1 MGKRLISQPFQICL
15 TIDFSLRELLNTF
28 FVIQKNVDNLIYN
41 IMEFTATTI
50 AGFLKGEIEGNP
62 DIKVNTIAKI
72 EEGIEGALSFLAN
85 PKYEHYI
92 YETKSS
98 VVLVNKSFVP
108 SGTIGATLIR
118 VENSYEAFASL
129 LRLVDQA
136 RPRKKGIHPTAI
148 IETSA
153 KVGSDVFIGPYTYIG
168 ENCIIGDGCSIYPH
182 VYIGDNTR
190 LGNYC
195 TLNPGVKIYHDC
207 LLGEGCI
214 IHAGSV
220 IGSDGFGFAPQSDNE
235 FMKIPQLGN
244 VVLEDHV
251 EIGAN
256 VTIDRATMG
265 STIIRKGVKLDNLIQ
280 IGHNVEVG
288 ENSVMAAQTG
298 ISGSTKV
305 GKNCMFGG
313 QVGLAGH
320 IKIADGTKI
329 GAQGGILGD
338 VKEEN
343 TVILGSPAIELKQY
357 LRSSVVFKKL
367 PEMKVKIDS
376 LEKEIESLKKK

>member
-1 MGKRLISQPFQICL
+1 
-15 TIDFSLRELLNTF
+15 
-28 FVIQKNVDNLIYN
+28 
-41 IMEFTATTI
+41 MEFNAATL

-62 DIKVNTIAKI
+62 EVKVNTIAKI
-72 EEGIEGALSFLAN
+72 EEGQIGALSFLAN

-98 VVLVNKSFVP
+98 IVLVNKSFVP
-108 SGTIGATLIR
+108 SAKVHATLIR

-136 RPRKKGIHPTAI
+136 RPRKKGIHSTAI
-148 IETSA
+148 IETTA
-153 KVGSDVFIGPYTYIG
+153 KIGSDVFIGPYVYIG
-168 ENCIIGDGCSIYPH
+168 ENCEIGDGCSLYPH
-182 VYIGDNTR
+182 VYIGDNTK
-190 LGNYC
+190 LGKNC
-195 TLNPGVKIYHDC
+195 TINPGVKIYHDC

-220 IGSDGFGFAPQSDNE
+220 IGSDGFGFAPQSDSE

-244 VVLEDHV
+244 VILEDLV

-256 VTIDRATMG
+256 VAIDRATIG
-265 STIIRKGVKLDNLIQ
+265 STIIRRGVKLDNLIQ

-288 ENSVMAAQTG
+288 ENTVMAGQTG
-298 ISGSTKV
+298 IAGSTKV

-313 QVGLAGH
+313 QVGIAGH
-320 IKIADGTKI
+320 LKIADGTKI

-338 VKEEN
+338 IKEEN
-343 TVILGSPAIELKQY
+343 TVILGSPAIEIKQF

-367 PEMKVKIDS
+367 PELKTKIDL

>member
-1 MGKRLISQPFQICL
+1 
-15 TIDFSLRELLNTF
+15 
-28 FVIQKNVDNLIYN
+28 
-41 IMEFTATTI
+41 MEFTASTI

-62 DIKVNTIAKI
+62 DIKVNAIAKI
-72 EEGIEGALSFLAN
+72 EEGHEGALSFLAN
-85 PKYEHYI
+85 PKYEHFI

-98 VVLVNKSFVP
+98 VVLVNKSFV
-108 SGTIGATLIR
+108 STGSIGATLIR

-129 LRLVDQA
+129 LRLVDQS

-153 KVGSDVFIGPYTYIG
+153 KVGSDVFVGPYAYIG
-168 ENCIIGDGCSIYPH
+168 ENCIIGNGCSIYPH
-182 VYIGDNTR
+182 VYIGDNTK
-190 LGNYC
+190 LGNNC

-256 VTIDRATMG
+256 VAIDRATMG

-288 ENSVMAAQTG
+288 ENTVMAAQTG
-298 ISGSTKV
+298 ISGSTKI

-320 IKIADGTKI
+320 LKIADGTKI

-338 VKEEN
+338 IKEEN

-357 LRSSVVFKKL
+357 LRSTVVFKKL

>member
-1 MGKRLISQPFQICL
+1 
-15 TIDFSLRELLNTF
+15 
-28 FVIQKNVDNLIYN
+28 
-41 IMEFTATTI
+41 MEFTAATV
-50 AGFLKGEIEGNP
+50 AGFLNGEIDGNP

-72 EEGIEGALSFLAN
+72 EEGHAGALSFLAN

-92 YETKSS
+92 YDTKSS
-98 VVLVNKSFVP
+98 IVLVSKSFVP
-108 SGTIGATLIR
+108 SAKISATLIR
-118 VENSYEAFASL
+118 VENAYEAFASL
-129 LRLVDQA
+129 LRLVDQS
-136 RPRKKGIHPTAI
+136 RPRKKGIHPSAV
-148 IETSA
+148 IETTA
-153 KVGSDVFIGPYTYIG
+153 KIGSEVFIGPFAYIG
-168 ENCIIGDGCSIYPH
+168 ENSIIGDGCSVYPN
-182 VYIGDNTR
+182 VYIGDNTVI
-190 LGNYC
+190 GNNC
-195 TLNPGVKIYHDC
+195 TVNPGVTIYHDC
-207 LLGEGCI
+207 VLGEGCI

-220 IGSDGFGFAPQSDNE
+220 IGSDGFGFAPQSESE

-244 VVLEDHV
+244 VILEDHV

-280 IGHNVEVG
+280 IGHNVEIG

-320 IKIADGTKI
+320 IKIANGTKI

-343 TVILGSPAIELKQY
+343 SVILGSPAIELKQY
-357 LRSSVVFKKL
+357 LRSSVIFKKL

>member
-1 MGKRLISQPFQICL
+1 
-15 TIDFSLRELLNTF
+15 
-28 FVIQKNVDNLIYN
+28 
-41 IMEFTATTI
+41 MEFTAATI

-98 VVLVNKSFVP
+98 VVLVNRSFVP
-108 SGTIGATLIR
+108 SASIGATLIR

-136 RPRKKGIHPTAI
+136 RPRKKGIHPAAI

-153 KVGSDVFIGPYTYIG
+153 KVGSDVFIGPYAYIG

-190 LGNYC
+190 LGNNC

-288 ENSVMAAQTG
+288 ENTVMAAQTG
-298 ISGSTKV
+298 ISGSTKI

-320 IKIADGTKI
+320 LKIADGTKI

-357 LRSSVVFKKL
+357 LRSTVVFKKL
-367 PEMKVKIDS
+367 PEMKVKIES

>member
-1 MGKRLISQPFQICL
+1 
-15 TIDFSLRELLNTF
+15 
-28 FVIQKNVDNLIYN
+28 
-41 IMEFTATTI
+41 MEFTAATI
-50 AGFLKGEIEGNP
+50 AGFLNGEISGNP
-62 DIKVNTIAKI
+62 DIKVNTVAKI
-72 EEGIEGALSFLAN
+72 EEGQIGALSFLAN
-85 PKYEHYI
+85 PKYEHYL
-92 YETKSS
+92 YDTKSS

-108 SGTIGATLIR
+108 SQKVEATLIK

-136 RPRKKGIHPTAI
+136 RPRKKGIHATAI
-148 IETSA
+148 IESTS
-153 KVGSDVFIGPYTYIG
+153 KIGSDVFIGPYAYIG
-168 ENCIIGDGCSIYPH
+168 ENCIIGDGCAIYPQ
-182 VYIGDNTR
+182 VYIGDNTK
-190 LGNYC
+190 LGNNC
-195 TLNPGVKIYHDC
+195 TINPGVKIYHDC
-207 LLGEGCI
+207 ILGEGCI
-214 IHAGSV
+214 IHAGTV
-220 IGSDGFGFAPQSDNE
+220 IGSDGFGFAPQSDSE

-256 VTIDRATMG
+256 VAIDRATMG

-320 IKIADGTKI
+320 IKIANGTKI

-343 TVILGSPAIELKQY
+343 TIIIGSPAIELKQF
-357 LRSSVVFKKL
+357 LRSSVIFKKL

-376 LEKEIESLKKK
+376 LEKEVESLKKK

>member
-1 MGKRLISQPFQICL
+1 
-15 TIDFSLRELLNTF
+15 
-28 FVIQKNVDNLIYN
+28 
-41 IMEFTATTI
+41 MEFTAATI

-98 VVLVNKSFVP
+98 VVLVNRSFVP
-108 SGTIGATLIR
+108 SASIGATLIR

-136 RPRKKGIHPTAI
+136 RPRKKGIHPAAI

-190 LGNYC
+190 LGNNC

-235 FMKIPQLGN
+235 YMKIPQLGN

-288 ENSVMAAQTG
+288 ENTVMAAQTG
-298 ISGSTKV
+298 ISGSTKI

-320 IKIADGTKI
+320 LKIADGTKI

-357 LRSSVVFKKL
+357 LRSTVVFKKL